1 MTTQDSTGTERSIAT
16 FVGAG
21 ASYYQRQFARL
32 QGARGW
38 LPSLNGAALAWGPL
52 WAASRG
58 VWSLFWIGATAE
70 LMALIQI
77 GRGGF
82 GNLGADLLAK
92 ATSLRAIAADRVAD
106 ADAARAAGDSLT
118 AETFGRIATNLT
130 AAANDATAQ
139 AQIVSAGGHH
149 LVWIGLGLLVAARLT
164 GALSAN
170 ALYEAQYSAWRGGA
184 STATGR
190 RAMPMV
196 LAALGLTCAYPVT
209 IFRFAAQSVPP
220 ALLHVPVRRD
230 LFAALAKAIDRVFEM
245 AYQYGGGFF
254 DGIRDLIRAS
264 VRVFEVVLV
273 DTPWPVVMGVL
284 VVAAWRLAGR
294 RVALLTAGAIAY
306 LALLGLWEQ
315 AMQTV
320 ALLGTA
326 ALICVGLGIP
336 LGVWLARSSRAHRV
350 ALPILD
356 LMQTMPAL
364 VYLIPAIAFFG
375 TGTPPGII
383 ATLIFGLPPVVRL
396 TALGLSQ
403 VPPDVREAARA
414 YGASDWQL
422 LVDVDLPLAR
432 PTIMT
437 GVNQTI
443 LMCLSMVVIASL
455 IGAQGLGAVVLES
468 LQFAAS
474 GQGLLAG
481 IAILLCAIVIDRVV
495 QGAFSPAM
503 RGNQRRT
510 SSES

>member
-58 VWSLFWIGATAE
+58 VWSLFWIGAAAE

-82 GNLGADLLAK
+82 GNLGADLLTK
-92 ATSLRAIAADRVAD
+92 ATSLRAIAADRLAD

-118 AETFGRIATNLT
+118 AETFRHIATNLT
-130 AAANDATAQ
+130 AAANDAAAQ
-139 AQIVSAGGHH
+139 AQVVSAGGHH

-230 LFAALAKAIDRVFEM
+230 LFAALAKAIDRVF
-245 AYQYGGGFF
+245 
-254 DGIRDLIRAS
+254 
-264 VRVFEVVLV
+264 
-273 DTPWPVVMGVL
+273 
-284 VVAAWRLAGR
+284 
-294 RVALLTAGAIAY
+294 
-306 LALLGLWEQ
+306 
-315 AMQTV
+315 
-320 ALLGTA
+320 
-326 ALICVGLGIP
+326 
-336 LGVWLARSSRAHRV
+336 
-350 ALPILD
+350 
-356 LMQTMPAL
+356 
-364 VYLIPAIAFFG
+364 
-375 TGTPPGII
+375 
-383 ATLIFGLPPVVRL
+383 
-396 TALGLSQ
+396 
-403 VPPDVREAARA
+403 
-414 YGASDWQL
+414 
-422 LVDVDLPLAR
+422 
-432 PTIMT
+432 
-437 GVNQTI
+437 
-443 LMCLSMVVIASL
+443 
-455 IGAQGLGAVVLES
+455 
-468 LQFAAS
+468 
-474 GQGLLAG
+474 
-481 IAILLCAIVIDRVV
+481 
-495 QGAFSPAM
+495 
-503 RGNQRRT
+503 
-510 SSES
+510 